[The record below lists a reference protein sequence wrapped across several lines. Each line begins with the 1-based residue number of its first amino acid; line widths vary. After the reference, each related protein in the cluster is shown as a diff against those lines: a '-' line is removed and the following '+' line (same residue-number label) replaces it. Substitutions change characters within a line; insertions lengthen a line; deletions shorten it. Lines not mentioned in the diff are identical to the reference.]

1 MQVTTHRQWTRQNKP
16 AARSTPRPASIAND
30 PDMSERFAALEM
42 QIAHAGVELL
52 SAALACPRRIT
63 CRLGVEAAVDCGIT
77 VDSLPTTDQRIIFS
91 AMTATAPDYK
101 LALVLPFARYLL
113 KQENRW
119 RDDVPSFGRGPF
131 WSNKSLIDLA
141 EAWPGSA
148 ATSMFA
154 HKLIEL
160 QKVRDKIVLHFD
172 YCVHLL
178 KGVE

>member
-1 MQVTTHRQWTRQNKP
+1 MQAITLLPQKP
-16 AARSTPRPASIAND
+16 SNISRGRPAPVATIAGD
-30 PDMSERFAALEM
+30 PDLSLPFARLNTTIF
-42 QIAHAGVELL
+42 QTGVELL
-52 SAALACPRRIT
+52 SAGLACPRRIT
-63 CRLGVEAAVDCGIT
+63 CRLGVEAAINCGIT

-91 AMTATAPDYK
+91 AMIATAPDYK
-101 LALVLPFARYLL
+101 LALVLPSARYLL

-119 RDDVPSFGRGPF
+119 QDDIPAFGRGPF
-131 WSNKSLIDLA
+131 WSDKSLVDLA

-160 QKVRDKIVLHFD
+160 QKVRDKIVSHYD